1 MPKAPPKV
9 DPAKEAAK
17 AAAKVEKAC
26 NDLVK
31 AYKDGLAAWLAHF
44 SPRDPALLAPS
55 AELTHNSS
63 AMPASCALPPL
74 PAHVHAHPPSTRAHR
89 PAPRATDSNQPLATI
104 DVGALKSTRFLLERP
119 GRRPALPY
127 RDAEGCV
134 NVHLCMASEKELAR
148 LLLQK
153 EDVPQVHASTS
164 AHAPPQRHALPCRPL
179 PRRPAVPPPP
189 LPLPPPSALR
199 ASGRAR
205 QAADVGQACARLVQ
219 EHWAELGAGGARAR
233 CGVGLLHG
241 PAAEGGLCAWA

>member
-1 MPKAPPKV
+1 
-9 DPAKEAAK
+9 
-17 AAAKVEKAC
+17 
-26 NDLVK
+26 
-31 AYKDGLAAWLAHF
+31 
-44 SPRDPALLAPS
+44 
-55 AELTHNSS
+55 
-63 AMPASCALPPL
+63 MPASCALPPL

-164 AHAPPQRHALPCRPL
+164 TRAPPQRHALPCRPL
-179 PRRPAVPPPP
+179 PHHPPKYEARR
-189 LPLPPPSALR
+189 
-199 ASGRAR
+199 
-205 QAADVGQACARLVQ
+205 
-219 EHWAELGAGGARAR
+219 
-233 CGVGLLHG
+233 
-241 PAAEGGLCAWA
+241 